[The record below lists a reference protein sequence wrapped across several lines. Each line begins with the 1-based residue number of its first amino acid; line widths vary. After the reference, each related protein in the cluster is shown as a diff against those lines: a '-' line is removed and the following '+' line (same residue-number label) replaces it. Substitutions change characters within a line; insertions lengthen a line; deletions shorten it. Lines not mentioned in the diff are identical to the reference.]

1 MMRVAISPEVRA
13 VNRAVVRIRRE
24 IHADP
29 ELGFQETR
37 TSRLIESRMKS
48 FGVQTRRVCKTGVIG
63 LIRGARPGRTILI
76 RADMDAL
83 PLQEENR
90 VPYRSRIPGVMHACG
105 HDTHVA
111 MALMAAKIL
120 SKMRARLRGNV
131 KFMFQPAEEGP
142 GGAVPMIRAG
152 LLRNPKVDLAFALH
166 AWNELP
172 VGRIGVRPGPVF
184 AGAGSFS
191 VTIHGRGGHGASP
204 HETVD
209 PIVVAANFI
218 AQAQTIVSRRIS
230 PVHPAVIT
238 FGKIDGGT
246 RHNIIPDRVE
256 LSGTYR
262 WFDDGTLRRLKTE
275 LRRTLEGVAAASGA
289 RASLRY
295 TMDEYP
301 PTVNDP
307 QATLLAREAAA
318 MVVGG
323 RNVVEQQLTM
333 GAEDMA
339 FVLRKVPGCYV
350 ALGSS
355 NRAKGRAEP
364 HHSSR
369 FDVDESCL
377 AIGVEFWVR
386 LAQRALS

>member
-1 MMRVAISPEVRA
+1 VPISPEVRA
-13 VNRAVVRIRRE
+13 VSRELVAIRRDV
-24 IHADP
+24 HSHP
-29 ELGFQETR
+29 ELGFQEKR
-37 TSRLIESRMKS
+37 TSRLIESTLKR
-48 FGVQTRRVCKTGVIG
+48 FGVRTRRVCGTGVIG
-63 LIRGARPGRTILI
+63 LIEGSRPGPTILI
-76 RADMDAL
+76 RADIDAL
-83 PLQEENR
+83 PLTEENL

-111 MALMAAKIL
+111 MGLAAASVL
-120 SKMRARLRGNV
+120 SRMRERLRGNV

-184 AGAGSFS
+184 AGAGSFA

-204 HETVD
+204 HETID

-218 AQAQTIVSRRIS
+218 TQAQSVVSRRIS
-230 PVHPAVIT
+230 PVHPAVVT
-238 FGKIDGGT
+238 FGKIEGGT
-246 RHNIIPDRVE
+246 RHNIIPDRVA

-262 WFDDGTLRRLKTE
+262 WFDDATLRRLKTE
-275 LRRTLEGVAAASGA
+275 LRRTLDGVAAASGA
-289 RASLRY
+289 RATLEY

-307 QATLLAREAAA
+307 EAALLAREAAA
-318 MVVGG
+318 IVVGG
-323 RNVVEQQLTM
+323 RNVVEQEITM

-339 FVLRKVPGCYV
+339 FVLRRVPGCYV

-355 NRAKGRAEP
+355 NRAKGLAEP
-364 HHSSR
+364 HHSPR

-377 AIGVEFWVR
+377 PIGVEFWVR
-386 LAQRALS
+386 LAERALS